1 MVKWIKC
8 SNGIWIDLDKA
19 TKIGNRKDKESGK
32 FCVAV
37 EYLDKEFVVGRF
49 DKEEDAESEI
59 KKMIK

>member
-1 MVKWIKC
+1 MANWIKC

-32 FCVAV
+32 FCIAV
-37 EYLDKEFVVGRF
+37 EYFEKEFIVNRF
-49 DKEEDAESEI
+49 DKEEDAENEI